1 VDDAVF
7 SPLDCFGELK
17 VMRLYD
23 NEIVDVDEFESPT
36 V

>member
-7 SPLDCFGELK
+7 SPLDCFEELK
-17 VMRLYD
+17 VMSLYD
-23 NEIVDVDEFESPT
+23 NEIVDVDEFKTPT